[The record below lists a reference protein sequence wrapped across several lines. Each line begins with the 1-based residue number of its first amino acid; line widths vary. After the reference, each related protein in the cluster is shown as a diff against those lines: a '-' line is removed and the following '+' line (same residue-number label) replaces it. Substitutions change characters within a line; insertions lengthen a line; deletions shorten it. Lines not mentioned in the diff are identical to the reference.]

1 MALEVVVPALGAA
14 QSGGRL
20 VRWLRREGERVTTGE
35 PLAAVETDRIA
46 VQVLSPGAGVLSG
59 LRVGEGEHVAV
70 GAVIAYLL
78 APAAKPNPTPFET
91 PPARAARAR
100 QEPAA
105 RAGPSLSEAWRAM
118 SERTA
123 RSWRHVPHLF
133 LLREVDA
140 SQLVVARE
148 RQPDEVT
155 FTDLLVRLTAVTL
168 ARHPRMNSA
177 RAGVNVALAVSLEG
191 GLVAP
196 VIHGADRLDLATLA
210 ARRAE
215 LVARARSGRLHADD
229 LAGGTF
235 TVSNLGM
242 FGVDAFLT
250 VVDEGQAGALA
261 VGRIADRVVPVLG
274 RPQVRPVL
282 ALSLSCDHRAIDG
295 AAAARFLG
303 DLAATIEEPAGSL

>member
-1 MALEVVVPALGAA
+1 MA
-14 QSGGRL
+14 
-20 VRWLRREGERVTTGE
+20 
-35 PLAAVETDRIA
+35 
-46 VQVLSPGAGVLSG
+46 
-59 LRVGEGEHVAV
+59 
-70 GAVIAYLL
+70 
-78 APAAKPNPTPFET
+78 
-91 PPARAARAR
+91 
-100 QEPAA
+100 
-105 RAGPSLSEAWRAM
+105 
-118 SERTA
+118 ERTA
-123 RSWRHVPHLF
+123 RSWRQAPHLF
-133 LLREVDA
+133 LMREVDA

-155 FTDLLVRLTAVTL
+155 ITDLLVRLTAVTL

-177 RAGVNVALAVSLEG
+177 RAGVNVALAVALEG

-196 VIHGADRLDLATLA
+196 VIHGADRLDVAELA

-215 LVARARSGRLHADD
+215 LVARARGGRLHPDD

-242 FGVDAFLT
+242 YGVDAFLA